1 MNRRFAIALCVLAW
15 LVPRIVTSQ
24 VTADRS
30 REVLEPG
37 DLLRITVWQRPE
49 FSGEFIVAPDGSI
62 THPLYRTVQVA
73 DVPLPE
79 AEGRVRQFL
88 TQFVAQPAFSFSPLF
103 RVFVGGEVRQPNT
116 LTLPPGTTVAQAIA
130 LSGGPT
136 GQANATDVRV
146 LRADRTIA
154 IDLTNPDGAS
164 ARTTIRSGD
173 QIVVGRRGPGF
184 REAIAPVASV
194 VAALAGIASI
204 IVQLRK

>member
-1 MNRRFAIALCVLAW
+1 
-15 LVPRIVTSQ
+15 
-24 VTADRS
+24 
-30 REVLEPG
+30 
-37 DLLRITVWQRPE
+37 
-49 FSGEFIVAPDGSI
+49 
-62 THPLYRTVQVA
+62 VQVA
-73 DVPLPE
+73 DVSLPE
-79 AEGRVRQFL
+79 AEGRVRKFL

-136 GQANATDVRV
+136 SQADVVDVRV
-146 LRADRTIA
+146 LRAGRTIA
-154 IDLTNPDGAS
+154 IDLTNPDGTL

-184 REAIAPVASV
+184 REVIAPVASV
-194 VAALAGIASI
+194 IAALAGIASI